1 MSEYRC
7 CDRDVAHGMK
17 PIGLVLYS
25 QDDRASPVTLR
36 RVSLEDIPDNEELWC
51 GCFLFHL
58 LCPMV
63 FTPTITQS
71 PSINVVCE

>member
-1 MSEYRC
+1 
-7 CDRDVAHGMK
+7 
-17 PIGLVLYS
+17 
-25 QDDRASPVTLR
+25 
-36 RVSLEDIPDNEELWC
+36 VSLEDIPDNEELWC